1 MAGKTVETG
10 FFGLVLIGALVVGAG
25 IVAVAAAAL
34 WLILWLVVRHPFCT
48 AAAAA
53 TVASFVEGGTAAVV
67 VLWAAVA
74 AATLAWRAAWR
85 ESFDRRVLWRWRRT
99 FVYGW
104 RWRRA
109 LAACDLDGT
118 TRGGTGLRLLPR
130 LGSVRSSGL
139 TDVVSV
145 RPLADQDAR
154 CFAARSDDLAR
165 VLGAASCDAR
175 ADVTGAIH
183 LELRRRPWVSRRSLV
198 EDAGPIDLRR
208 ALPGPPVRPARCSH
222 GAHRRVQAAA

>member
-1 MAGKTVETG
+1 MAAKTVETG
-10 FFGLVLIGALVVGAG
+10 FFGLLLIGALIVGAG
-25 IVAVAAAAL
+25 IVAVAAAVL
-34 WLILWLVVRHPFCT
+34 WLVLWLVVRHPFCT
-48 AAAAA
+48 AAGAA
-53 TVASFVEGGTAAVV
+53 TVATYAEGGTAAVV

-85 ESFDRRVLWRWRRT
+85 DSFDRRVLWRWRRT
-99 FVYGW
+99 FVYGR

-118 TRGGTGLRLLPR
+118 IRGGTGLRLMPR
-130 LGSVRSSGL
+130 LGSVRTNGL

-165 VLGAASCDAR
+165 AFGAAACEAR
-175 ADVTGAIH
+175 ADVTGAVH
-183 LELRRRPWVSRRSLV
+183 LELRRRPWLSRRSV
-198 EDAGPIDLRR
+198 AEVAGPIDLRR

-222 GAHRRVQAAA
+222 GAHRRVRAAA